1 MNIRLIF
8 HLLLCSVIIYSCND
22 KDNNYYIPN
31 TSKDFVHNVD
41 QFADL
46 AILRYQVP
54 GWDELTLKEKKL
66 VYYLTQAGLAGRDIF
81 WDQKYRHNIEI
92 RVALENIYKNFSAD
106 KSSEDW
112 KEFEI
117 YLKRVWFSNGIHHH
131 YSNDKIKPNFTIEYF
146 NKLIESTNTDFKGEA
161 YDVIFNDADTKMVN
175 KSKGVDNVLESAV
188 NF

>member
-54 GWDELTLKEKKL
+54 G
-66 VYYLTQAGLAGRDIF
+66 GM
-81 WDQKYRHNIEI
+81 
-92 RVALENIYKNFSAD
+92 S
-106 KSSEDW
+106 
-112 KEFEI
+112 
-117 YLKRVWFSNGIHHH
+117 
-131 YSNDKIKPNFTIEYF
+131 
-146 NKLIESTNTDFKGEA
+146 
-161 YDVIFNDADTKMVN
+161 
-175 KSKGVDNVLESAV
+175 
-188 NF
+188 

>member
-8 HLLLCSVIIYSCND
+8 QLLLCSVIIYSCDDN
-22 KDNNYYIPN
+22 DNNYYTPN
-31 TSKDFVHNVD
+31 NNKDFVHNVD

-54 GWDELTLKEKKL
+54 GWDKLTLKEKKL

-92 RVALENIYKNFSAD
+92 RVALENIYRNFSGD
-106 KSSEDW
+106 KSSDDW

-117 YLKRVWFSNGIHHH
+117 YLKRVWFSTVSYTHLTLPTI
-131 YSNDKIKPNFTIEYF
+131 YS
-146 NKLIESTNTDFKGEA
+146 
-161 YDVIFNDADTKMVN
+161 V
-175 KSKGVDNVLESAV
+175 
-188 NF
+188 

>member
-8 HLLLCSVIIYSCND
+8 KLLLCSVMIYSCND

-92 RVALENIYKNFSAD
+92 RVALENIYKNFSGD

-146 NKLIESTNTDFKGEA
+146 NKLIESTKTD
-161 YDVIFNDADTKMVN
+161 
-175 KSKGVDNVLESAV
+175 
-188 NF
+188 